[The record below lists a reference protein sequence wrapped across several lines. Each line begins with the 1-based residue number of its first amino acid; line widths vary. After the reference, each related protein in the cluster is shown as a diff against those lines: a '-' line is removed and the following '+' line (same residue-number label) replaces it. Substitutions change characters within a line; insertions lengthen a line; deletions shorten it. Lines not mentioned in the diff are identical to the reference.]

1 MAATP
6 TEASAASLP
15 IGATVG
21 PAGLPVMPYDLT
33 YFGRFFDMADVFA
46 DLDARVQAGDGKRG
60 LRTNGRLITIDGF
73 ALTADPKRGF
83 PSVAGDIAVTTY
95 VVPPEQG
102 IAAGAN
108 PAGPAPAGVDD
119 GAGARIRHRRAGN
132 RNDRIGDAMKTDGK
146 INVFARDLYR
156 DLRDRRLLPVVALL
170 LVGIVAVPL
179 LIKGGDSG
187 PPPSGAPF
195 ADADPFDGAAELR
208 PVVVDDDPGLRN
220 YHERLDGSPS
230 RNPFKQQLVPKA
242 IVSDTGSSSTGSGT
256 GLQTQETATDSA
268 TSSDTSDLDGQ
279 QLIGQERQLI
289 GQRQRQA
296 GMGRAA
302 QERHG
307 PQVQDRREGRARR
320 EHEGRG
326 GRRVLTL
333 LPSAG
338 HPIVQYTGSDNGGT
352 RASFAVSGDV
362 VTTEGEGVC
371 KPTPADCRFLNMR
384 IGQQKKLRPAA
395 ARPTS

>member
-1 MAATP
+1 
-6 TEASAASLP
+6 
-15 IGATVG
+15 
-21 PAGLPVMPYDLT
+21 
-33 YFGRFFDMADVFA
+33 
-46 DLDARVQAGDGKRG
+46 
-60 LRTNGRLITIDGF
+60 
-73 ALTADPKRGF
+73 
-83 PSVAGDIAVTTY
+83 
-95 VVPPEQG
+95 
-102 IAAGAN
+102 
-108 PAGPAPAGVDD
+108 
-119 GAGARIRHRRAGN
+119 
-132 RNDRIGDAMKTDGK
+132 MKTDGK

-170 LVGIVAVPL
+170 LVGIIAAPL

-187 PPPSGAPF
+187 PPPSSAPF

-268 TSSDTSDLDGQ
+268 TSSDTSESSDSSSSDNGNSS
-279 QLIGQERQLI
+279 GN
-289 GQRQRQA
+289 GN
-296 GMGRAA
+296 GRPG
-302 QERHG
+302 HG
-307 PQVQDRREGRARR
+307 PPKNDTVLEARIDVKVGPAGSTKVVEGV
-320 EHEGRG
+320 
-326 GRRVLTL
+326 RVLTL

-362 VTTEGEGVC
+362 VATEDEGVC

-384 IGQQKKLRPAA
+384 IGQQKKLETSSGKTYVLKLLDVHIERVDVKGTAA
-395 ARPTS
+395 EGLSADQQGSPPG

>member
-1 MAATP
+1 
-6 TEASAASLP
+6 
-15 IGATVG
+15 
-21 PAGLPVMPYDLT
+21 
-33 YFGRFFDMADVFA
+33 
-46 DLDARVQAGDGKRG
+46 
-60 LRTNGRLITIDGF
+60 
-73 ALTADPKRGF
+73 
-83 PSVAGDIAVTTY
+83 
-95 VVPPEQG
+95 
-102 IAAGAN
+102 
-108 PAGPAPAGVDD
+108 
-119 GAGARIRHRRAGN
+119 
-132 RNDRIGDAMKTDGK
+132 MKTDGK

-170 LVGIVAVPL
+170 LVGIIAAPL

-208 PVVVDDDPGLRN
+208 PVVVGDDPGLRN

-256 GLQTQETATDSA
+256 GLQTQETATDS
-268 TSSDTSDLDGQ
+268 SHEHRHVGVDGQ
-279 QLIGQERQLI
+279 QLD
-289 GQRQRQA
+289 GQRV
-296 GMGRAA
+296 GNGNSSGNGNGNGHG
-302 QERHG
+302 HG
-307 PQVQDRREGRARR
+307 PPKHDTVLESRIDVKVGPVGSTKVVEGV
-320 EHEGRG
+320 
-326 GRRVLTL
+326 RVLTL

-362 VTTEGEGVC
+362 VATEGEGVC

-384 IGQQKKLRPAA
+384 IGQQKKLETSSGKTYVLKLLDVHIERVNVKGGAA
-395 ARPTS
+395 EGLSADQQGSPPG

>member
-1 MAATP
+1 
-6 TEASAASLP
+6 
-15 IGATVG
+15 
-21 PAGLPVMPYDLT
+21 
-33 YFGRFFDMADVFA
+33 
-46 DLDARVQAGDGKRG
+46 
-60 LRTNGRLITIDGF
+60 
-73 ALTADPKRGF
+73 
-83 PSVAGDIAVTTY
+83 
-95 VVPPEQG
+95 
-102 IAAGAN
+102 
-108 PAGPAPAGVDD
+108 
-119 GAGARIRHRRAGN
+119 
-132 RNDRIGDAMKTDGK
+132 MKTDGK

-170 LVGIVAVPL
+170 LVAIIAAPL

-187 PPPSGAPF
+187 PPPSSAPF

-268 TSSDTSDLDGQ
+268 TSSDTSDSSDSSSSDNGNSS
-279 QLIGQERQLI
+279 GN
-289 GQRQRQA
+289 GN
-296 GMGRAA
+296 GRGHG
-302 QERHG
+302 HG
-307 PQVQDRREGRARR
+307 PPKNDTVLEARIDVKVGPAGSTKVVEGV
-320 EHEGRG
+320 
-326 GRRVLTL
+326 RVLTL

-362 VTTEGEGVC
+362 VATEDEGVC

-384 IGQQKKLRPAA
+384 IGQQKKLETSSGKTYVLKLLDVHIERVDVKGTAA
-395 ARPTS
+395 EGLSADQQGSPPG

>member
-1 MAATP
+1 
-6 TEASAASLP
+6 
-15 IGATVG
+15 
-21 PAGLPVMPYDLT
+21 
-33 YFGRFFDMADVFA
+33 
-46 DLDARVQAGDGKRG
+46 
-60 LRTNGRLITIDGF
+60 
-73 ALTADPKRGF
+73 
-83 PSVAGDIAVTTY
+83 
-95 VVPPEQG
+95 
-102 IAAGAN
+102 
-108 PAGPAPAGVDD
+108 
-119 GAGARIRHRRAGN
+119 
-132 RNDRIGDAMKTDGK
+132 MKTDGK

-170 LVGIVAVPL
+170 LVAIIAAPL

-187 PPPSGAPF
+187 PPSSSAPF

-268 TSSDTSDLDGQ
+268 TSSATSESPDSSSTDSSSSGN
-279 QLIGQERQLI
+279 GNSS
-289 GQRQRQA
+289 GT
-296 GMGRAA
+296 GNGNGHG
-302 QERHG
+302 HG
-307 PQVQDRREGRARR
+307 PPKHDTVLESRIDVKVGPAGSTKVVEGV
-320 EHEGRG
+320 
-326 GRRVLTL
+326 RVLTL

-362 VTTEGEGVC
+362 VATEDEGVC

-384 IGQQKKLRPAA
+384 IGQQKKLETSSGKTYVLKLLDVHIERVNVKGGAA
-395 ARPTS
+395 EGLSADQQGSPPG